1 MTLET
6 VANLAEVLTA
16 IVAAIVAVYYW
27 CDQRKKRVRLEDYLR
42 KENLENPAKKT
53 HTVLHLMANVGL
65 KEDEILKASFRSQ
78 HIRRSIHSN
87 RDTGLA
93 DDILFDYQA

>member
-6 VANLAEVLTA
+6 FANLAEVLTA
-16 IVAAIVAVYYW
+16 IVAAIAAVYYW
-27 CDQRKKRVRLEDYLR
+27 CDQREKRVRLEDYLR
-42 KENLENPAKKT
+42 KEKSENPAQKT

-65 KEDEILKASFRSQ
+65 TEDEILKASFRSK
-78 HIRRSIHSN
+78 HIHRRIHSN

-93 DDILFDYQA
+93 DDILFEYGD